1 MYAQL
6 AAQVEA
12 KKFATFKEFEGER
25 QLVRKAYLDTCPET
39 PAKLEVLSTF
49 MEAKIPLAA
58 SVIAAQVHERSEEAM
73 AVKNEEIKKLS
84 GELEVLKKQ
93 SAAELEEAS
102 TKLKQACVSTK
113 LNLCSC

>member
-1 MYAQL
+1 MH
-6 AAQVEA
+6 
-12 KKFATFKEFEGER
+12 
-25 QLVRKAYLDTCPET
+25 TCPET

-58 SVIAAQVHERSEEAM
+58 NAIAAQVCLMTCMYPPPHMTHDMHVSSNAIAAQVHERSEEAM